1 MPAWRVSAMWHWTSL
16 KCKPTPP
23 SKSHEWMVK
32 AEAQLEKEI
41 KGLIRKAELLD
52 AQEDGKY

>member
-1 MPAWRVSAMWHWTSL
+1 MWHWTSL
-16 KCKPTPP
+16 KCKPIPP

-52 AQEDGKY
+52 AQEDGKYE